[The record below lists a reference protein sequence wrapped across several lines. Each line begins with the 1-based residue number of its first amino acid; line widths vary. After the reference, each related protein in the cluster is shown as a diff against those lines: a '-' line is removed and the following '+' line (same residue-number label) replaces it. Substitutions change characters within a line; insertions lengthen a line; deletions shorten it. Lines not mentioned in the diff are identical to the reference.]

1 MQTQF
6 RLKGNYMCSLCKYG
20 KLFDDSHCLT
30 TALTQLVGWLF
41 QLLWNAKHKKV
52 EVTLLTLW
60 DVRLTSSY
68 ETLQTNA
75 FATSPPI
82 LRKQLRW
89 RFGVF
94 SCFSAQIPTSV
105 SATLHLTLYCS
116 FFNHRQA
123 GLLRCR
129 LWILILKTPF
139 LILVL
144 CCCLSTS
151 RLKMWLDQSFLW
163 GGRGGRAGLMKKV
176 TRRNIL

>member
-1 MQTQF
+1 
-6 RLKGNYMCSLCKYG
+6 MCPLCKYG
-20 KLFDDSHCLT
+20 KLYDDSHWLS

-41 QLLWNAKHKKV
+41 QLLWNAMHKKV

-75 FATSPPI
+75 FATSLPA

-94 SCFSAQIPTSV
+94 SCISAQIPTGV
-105 SATLHLTLYCS
+105 LPTLHVTLYCS

-123 GLLRCR
+123 GLLRCQV
-129 LWILILKTPF
+129 WILILKAPY
-139 LILVL
+139 LIPVL
-144 CCCLSTS
+144 FCFLSTS
-151 RLKMWLDQSFLW
+151 QLKIELDQSVLW
-163 GGRGGRAGLMKKV
+163 GGRGGS
-176 TRRNIL
+176 